1 MEMEKRREVLL
12 ITGATKGIGRAI
24 AERAVMN
31 GWEVVG
37 MARSADPSFPGA
49 LKLVDLLDERARRK
63 LFDEVVQEF
72 RITRLVNNAGMNR
85 LKPVSKVTKEDFETI
100 MALNVTV
107 PYELTQAVLPGMI
120 LTGYGRIVNIA
131 SRAILGRPGSS
142 VYSTA
147 KAGIVGLTRTLS
159 LELAHSGVTVNAI
172 SPGPIATE
180 MFFSNNPPES
190 LATKALIDSIP
201 MKRMGLV
208 QEVAAAACY
217 FLSDDASFTTGQ
229 NLFVCGGASVGKIPL

>member
-1 MEMEKRREVLL
+1 MKKNREVLL

-24 AERAVMN
+24 AERAVTN

-37 MARSADPSFPGA
+37 MARSADPSFPGV
-49 LKLVDLLDERARRK
+49 LKLIDLLDEHARME
-63 LFDEVVQEF
+63 LFEEVVQEF
-72 RITRLVNNAGMNR
+72 QITRLVNNAGMNR
-85 LKPVSKVTKEDFETI
+85 LKPVSNVTKEDYQAI

-107 PYELTQAVLPGMI
+107 PYELTQKVLPGMI
-120 LTGYGRIVNIA
+120 LAGDGRIVNIA

-147 KAGIVGLTRTLS
+147 KAGMVGLTRTLS
-159 LELAHSGVTVNAI
+159 LELASSGVTVNAV

-190 LATKALIDSIP
+190 PATIALIDSIP

-208 QEVAAAACY
+208 EEVAAAACY
-217 FLSDDASFTTGQ
+217 LLSDDASFTTGQ
-229 NLFVCGGASVGKIPL
+229 NLFVCGGSSVGKIPL

>member
-147 KAGIVGLTRTLS
+147 KAGIVGLT
-159 LELAHSGVTVNAI
+159 
-172 SPGPIATE
+172 
-180 MFFSNNPPES
+180 
-190 LATKALIDSIP
+190 
-201 MKRMGLV
+201 
-208 QEVAAAACY
+208 
-217 FLSDDASFTTGQ
+217 
-229 NLFVCGGASVGKIPL
+229 

>member
-1 MEMEKRREVLL
+1 ME
-12 ITGATKGIGRAI
+12 
-24 AERAVMN
+24 
-31 GWEVVG
+31 
-37 MARSADPSFPGA
+37 
-49 LKLVDLLDERARRK
+49 
-63 LFDEVVQEF
+63 LFEEVVQEF
-72 RITRLVNNAGMNR
+72 QITRLVNNAGMNR
-85 LKPVSKVTKEDFETI
+85 LKPVSNVTKEDYQAI

-107 PYELTQAVLPGMI
+107 PYELTQKVLPGMI
-120 LTGYGRIVNIA
+120 LAGYGRIVNIA

-147 KAGIVGLTRTLS
+147 KAGMVGLTRTLS
-159 LELAHSGVTVNAI
+159 LELASSGVTVNAV

-190 LATKALIDSIP
+190 PATIALIDSIP

-208 QEVAAAACY
+208 EEVAAAACY

-229 NLFVCGGASVGKIPL
+229 NLFVCGGSSVGKIPL

>member
-1 MEMEKRREVLL
+1 MEKYREVLL

-24 AERAVMN
+24 AERAVTN

-37 MARSADPSFPGA
+37 MARSADPSFPGV

-63 LFDEVVQEF
+63 LFDEVIQEF

-147 KAGIVGLTRTLS
+147 KAGMVGLTRTLS
-159 LELAHSGVTVNAI
+159 LELAHSGVTVNAV

>member
-1 MEMEKRREVLL
+1 MEKRREVLL

>member
-1 MEMEKRREVLL
+1 MEKHREVLL